1 MLWYVAKRLAEL
13 IGALFVASIIVFAL
27 LRMIP
32 GDFAQTI
39 GGLNATEESLQRI
52 RERLGLNRPLY
63 VQYFDWIGGVA
74 RGDFGRSAAT
84 GSSVTSQLGR
94 KLTITAPLALASIVL
109 SLLWSVPIGVY
120 AAARNHARDGR
131 ALSALTQIGL
141 AVPQFLAGIWL
152 IALVAGRF
160 GLPSQS
166 FPRDGWADFGRAFR
180 ALVIPTLTL
189 TVGMT
194 AIFSR
199 FVRSAMLDVLHQD
212 YIRTARAKGLTSVE
226 TLVRHGLRNA
236 AAPVVSVLGVQ
247 IAGLIAGVVVVE
259 SVFNL
264 PGVGRM
270 LLDDVSRRDF
280 DKVQGTLLLLVAV
293 VLVVGFLVD
302 IAHRLIDPRLRT
314 SR

>member
-1 MLWYVAKRLAEL
+1 MFWYVVKRLAEL
-13 IGALFVASIIVFAL
+13 IFAMLVASVIVFAL

-32 GDFAQTI
+32 GDFALTI
-39 GGLNATEESLQRI
+39 GGINATEEGLEQI

-63 VQYFDWIGGVA
+63 AQYFDWIGGVV
-74 RGDFGRSAAT
+74 RGDFGKSAAT

-94 KLTITAPLALASIVL
+94 KLTITAPLAGASIVL
-109 SLLWSVPIGVY
+109 SLLFSVPIGVY
-120 AAARNHARDGR
+120 AAARSHARDGR
-131 ALSALTQIGL
+131 ALSAFTQLGL

-152 IALVAGRF
+152 IALLAGKF

-166 FPRDGWADFGRAFR
+166 FPRDGWDDFGRAFR

-194 AIFSR
+194 AVFSR
-199 FVRSAMLDVLHQD
+199 FVRSATLDVLHQD
-212 YIRTARAKGLTSVE
+212 YIRTARAKGLGNAE
-226 TLVRHGLRNA
+226 TLIKHGLRNA